1 MPWLIAVLLQGL
13 LYLTKSF
20 IGRALVALG
29 FSFVTYTGTAASI
42 NWLKANALSSI
53 SGLDPSWVNLLAFM
67 KVGVAISIVFSA
79 ILTRLLVTGLTSD
92 TVKRLVMK

>member
-1 MPWLIAVLLQGL
+1 MPWLVAVLLQGL

-29 FSFVTYTGTAASI
+29 FSFVTYTGTSTAI
-42 NWLKANALSSI
+42 GWLKSGAVSALF
-53 SGLDPSWVNLLAFM
+53 GLDPSWVQLLAFM

-79 ILTRLLVTGLTSD
+79 MLTRLLVTGLNSD

>member
-20 IGRALVALG
+20 VGRALVALG
-29 FSFVTYTGTAASI
+29 LSFVTYTGVAASI
-42 NWLKANALSSI
+42 GWLKTGALSAI
-53 SGLDPSWVNLLAFM
+53 TGLDPSWVNLLSFM

-79 ILTRLLVTGLTSD
+79 MLTRLLITGLSSD